1 MKKDSHCFVQ
11 DLISQIPIYT
21 MYEENVNN
29 LVDYI
34 GEYVTIIP
42 TIWAVLTL
50 INNSINHI
58 KIYFYFCKFQLITNT
73 SIVRNDIY
81 IFTYFK

>member
-1 MKKDSHCFVQ
+1 
-11 DLISQIPIYT
+11 
-21 MYEENVNN
+21 MYEENANN
-29 LVDYI
+29 LVEYYI

-58 KIYFYFCKFQLITNT
+58 KIYFYFCKFQLIR
-73 SIVRNDIY
+73 V
-81 IFTYFK
+81 